1 MADVVIFLYAIGSR
15 KLRFQ
20 LSIAPRSTA
29 RRKKFS
35 HHTTP
40 FPPPPPP
47 STTFFLYQPRKF
59 QSFFRP

>member
-1 MADVVIFLYAIGSR
+1 MADVVIFLYAIR

-35 HHTTP
+35 HHTHA
-40 FPPPPPP
+40 FPSSASTLHHFFPLPTTQIPIP
-47 STTFFLYQPRKF
+47 SPTLK
-59 QSFFRP
+59 